1 MKKNQIIDN
10 IMNYIKD
17 NGGINKTNEQ
27 WYVGISENATAS
39 LFIDHNSDIKNRTC
53 IFEVAES
60 NKKAREIEEFFI
72 NTLKT
77 DGGSEGGNHNAIM
90 VYAYKKTPTT
100 KP

>member
-1 MKKNQIIDN
+1 MKKKKIIDN

-27 WYVGISENATAS
+27 WYVGISENATAR
-39 LFIDHNSDIKNRTC
+39 LFIDHNADIKNRIC

-60 NKKAREIEEFFI
+60 NKKAREIEKFFI
-72 NTLKT
+72 KTLKT
-77 DGGSEGGNHNAIM
+77 DGGSGGEDHNAIM
-90 VYAYKKTPTT
+90 VYAYKKTSTT

>member
-1 MKKNQIIDN
+1 M
-10 IMNYIKD
+10 
-17 NGGINKTNEQ
+17 
-27 WYVGISENATAS
+27 
-39 LFIDHNSDIKNRTC
+39 KNRIC

-60 NKKAREIEEFFI
+60 NKKAREIEGFFI

-77 DGGSEGGNHNAIM
+77 DGGSGGGDLNAIM